1 MIQWIIRGMVYLG
14 SLLMVCN
21 IVCFVRFARYV
32 KTLKS
37 WKEGDGLLYLP
48 IALLIC
54 FLLGYLAVGFI
65 GKPDLIMAGILFGGS
80 VFVFVMYKLLSGITQ
95 RIVENEQLEAEL
107 RAAEASSRSKTSF
120 LATMSHEMRTPL
132 NAVIGL
138 DAIVLQD
145 DSLKPQTRDRL
156 EKIDAS
162 AHHLLDMINDV
173 LDMNYI
179 ESGDMTLNEAP
190 FSLGDLLDLVNV
202 LTQTLC
208 GEKGLDYRH
217 EVTGELDRA
226 CVGDALRLRQVLLSI
241 LANAVKFTPKGGS
254 IRFVTE
260 QLGHEGDRCVLRFT
274 VSDTGIGID
283 ESFIPKLFESFSQE
297 DATTTNRYGGSG
309 LGLAITKKLV
319 DMMGGDITV
328 SSVKGKGSTFAVT
341 VRLGVV
347 EAAAEAA
354 LDAGQSGEKS
364 LAGLHMLIVEDIDLN
379 ADMLADLLEL
389 EDITTQRAENG
400 KIAVD
405 MFTENPPGHFDAIL
419 MDLRMPV
426 MDGLEA
432 ARAIRALPRPDAK
445 TIPIIALTANAFEDD
460 VRHSME
466 AGMDAHL
473 PKPVDTDQLYGTLR
487 ELLSR
492 EKGY

>member
-1 MIQWIIRGMVYLG
+1 MIKYLTLAMVFLG
-14 SLLMVCN
+14 SLLMVYN
-21 IVCFVRFARYV
+21 IRGFVRFARYV
-32 KTLKS
+32 KKLDS
-37 WKEGDGLLYLP
+37 WQANDRILYIPIVLLV
-48 IALLIC
+48 C

-95 RIVENEQLEAEL
+95 RIVENEQLQVEL
-107 RAAEASSRSKTSF
+107 RAAEASNRSKTNF
-120 LATMSHEMRTPL
+120 LATISHEMRTPL

-138 DAIVLQD
+138 DAIALQD

-190 FSLGDLLDLVNV
+190 FSLNDLLDLVNV

-208 GEKGLDYRH
+208 GEKGLEYQH
-217 EVTGELDRA
+217 EVVGELDRA

-241 LANAVKFTPKGGS
+241 LANAVKFTPEGGS

-319 DMMGGDITV
+319 DMMGGDIAV

-347 EAAAEAA
+347 EAAEWTPEASE
-354 LDAGQSGEKS
+354 AGESS

-400 KIAVD
+400 KVAVD
-405 MFTENPPGHFDAIL
+405 MFSQNPPGHFDAIL

-426 MDGLEA
+426 MDGLAA
-432 ARAIRALPRPDAK
+432 ARAIRALPQPDAK
-445 TIPIIALTANAFEDD
+445 TVPIIALTANAFEDD
-460 VRHSME
+460 VRHSLE

-473 PKPVDTDQLYGTLR
+473 PKPVDTGLLFGTLR

-492 EKGY
+492 EK